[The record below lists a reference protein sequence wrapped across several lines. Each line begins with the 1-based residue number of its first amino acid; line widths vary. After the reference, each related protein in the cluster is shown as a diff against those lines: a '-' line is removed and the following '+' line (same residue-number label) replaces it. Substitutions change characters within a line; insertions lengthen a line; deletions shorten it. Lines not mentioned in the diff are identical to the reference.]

1 MNVAVCICTCDR
13 PAGIDRLLT
22 ALEHIDLSGMKA
34 DQLEII
40 VVDNRPDGRARA
52 ICSAHE
58 ARLLGATLLF
68 FEEPRRGISFA
79 RNRAVA
85 EALAR
90 DADFVAFLDD
100 DDVPR
105 SDWLPRLLEK
115 QRETG
120 AEIIMGAWHLPDDL
134 RVPWHLAR
142 INGLNQPDLDERSEY
157 GIPFCGCNVLIE
169 RSAIERLGEQPYRP
183 EFALTGGEDID
194 FFMRAY
200 KAGAQIAQAKASVVI
215 KDPGA
220 ARATLMGALRD
231 SFRIGCN
238 RIWLSAQHMPAE
250 RTAKLRR
257 KLPKRLAKAIRR
269 LSPFSLSK
277 SVAAL
282 EELAMLIGEA
292 YGLLGGRYA
301 YYERR
306 SSTLYPNPPPSLKS
320 HDS

>member
-1 MNVAVCICTCDR
+1 MNVAVCICTCER

-22 ALEHIDLSGMKA
+22 ALERIELPSLQTGK
-34 DQLEII
+34 LEII

-58 ARLLGATLLF
+58 ARLGVALHF
-68 FEEPRRGISFA
+68 CEEHQRGISFA

-90 DADFVAFLDD
+90 GADFLAFLDD

-105 SDWLPRLLEK
+105 SDWLLRLFEK
-115 QRETG
+115 QKETG
-120 AEIIMGAWHLPDDL
+120 AEIVMGTSHLPDDL
-134 RVPWHLAR
+134 RVPWHLTR
-142 INGLNQPDLDERSEY
+142 LKGLSQRTFGNDSDY
-157 GIPFCGCNVLIE
+157 DIPYCGCNVLIG

-194 FFMRAY
+194 FFIRAHH
-200 KAGAQIAQAKASVVI
+200 AGAQIAQAEASVVI

-231 SFRIGCN
+231 RFRIGCN
-238 RIWLSAQHMPAE
+238 RIWLIAEHMPAE

-257 KLPKRLAKAIRR
+257 KLPRRLVRSVR
-269 LSPFSLSK
+269 GLSPFSVPK
-277 SVAAL
+277 SIAAL

-301 YYERR
+301 YYGRR
-306 SSTLYPNPPPSLKS
+306 SSSLYPNPPASLKP
-320 HDS
+320 HDR